1 MADSH
6 RDTCWRFFWPA
17 AVLVI
22 IAGLPSKISGIAA
35 IGPIFQNGL
44 LTSKEVIVTLLLAA
58 VFHAGYEFFA
68 SFLPAN
74 LAIFGSSRG
83 WKLSVITILIRLSAI
98 GLMLILAIV
107 IL

>member
-1 MADSH
+1 
-6 RDTCWRFFWPA
+6 
-17 AVLVI
+17 VI

-35 IGPIFQNGL
+35 IGPIFQNEL

-58 VFHAGYEFFA
+58 VFHAGYEFFT
-68 SFLPAN
+68 SVLPAN

-83 WKLSVITILIRLSAI
+83 WTLSAITILIRLSAI
-98 GLMLILAIV
+98 GLMLILGIV